1 MILQHSLGLAG
12 VLSYAAGSGLLLGEI
27 LAQDGLPATP
37 TTVLGAFIAVSV
49 GAFSLLGWVVR
60 TLFQLVREQGSRL
73 DQISAANIAA
83 TAALRDAVIHL
94 REAVAHIAEAHHR
107 EDRN

>member
-1 MILQHSLGLAG
+1 MISQHALGLAG
-12 VLSYAAGSGLLLGEI
+12 VLTYALGSGMLLADVF
-27 LAQDGLPATP
+27 AQDGLPATP

-60 TLFQLVREQGSRL
+60 TLFQLVREQGNRL

-83 TAALRDAVIHL
+83 VATLRDAVGQL
-94 REAVAHIAEAHHR
+94 REAVAHMTEAHR
-107 EDRN
+107 ENRN